1 VKRYYV
7 EIGGGVGDPY
17 CECIEDGSGDWV
29 YAEEAIA
36 RIDALQKENEK
47 LKTALEDIVRR
58 DSCRSGGPAIEC
70 RECAWCIADQ
80 ALGGG
85 R

>member
-1 VKRYYV
+1 MKRYDLEY
-7 EIGGGVGDPY
+7 IAYGGEGRD
-17 CECIEDGSGDWV
+17 EMREAIEGDWV
-29 YAEEAIA
+29 DAEEAIA

-58 DSCRSGGPAIEC
+58 DSCRSVGSAVEC
-70 RECAWCIADQ
+70 GECSWCIADQ

-85 R
+85 I

>member
-1 VKRYYV
+1 VKRYDLEYIAYGSEGQNEMREAV
-7 EIGGGVGDPY
+7 E
-17 CECIEDGSGDWV
+17 GDWV
-29 YAEEAIA
+29 DAEEAIA

-80 ALGGG
+80 ALGGEG
-85 R
+85 